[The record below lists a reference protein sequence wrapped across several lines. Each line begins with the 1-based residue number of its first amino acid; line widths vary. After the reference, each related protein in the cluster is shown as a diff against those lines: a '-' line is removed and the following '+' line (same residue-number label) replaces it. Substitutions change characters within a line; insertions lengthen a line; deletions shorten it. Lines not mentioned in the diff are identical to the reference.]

1 MADSLV
7 SRIVYRN
14 LLRASKRLD
23 TRIDF
28 LRATSK
34 MASANREVVKLR
46 RFMPVFDEPRTIA
59 FATVQEAVKAS
70 VRHSLDASAPV
81 DLDMGLQALRRISD
95 RVVELSAEEWQPK
108 PEEVRLDIG
117 DIFRHKRHGYRGVVV
132 AW

>member
-81 DLDMGLQALRRISD
+81 
-95 RVVELSAEEWQPK
+95 VK
-108 PEEVRLDIG
+108 C
-117 DIFRHKRHGYRGVVV
+117 
-132 AW
+132 